1 MKKSIFI
8 ISLFALIMTG
18 CSKEKNIDP
27 ISNNAP
33 TDFSN
38 VKVITYNNGLKTGIT
53 MFEFPS
59 ISVYERA
66 ISILNQQM
74 KTYDSTFFVQYS
86 KWSEEAYDAKQTEVG
101 YNEQQPLID
110 AEMSLSFVNSMRQSY
125 VAIENTWMSNT
136 DLEMATYPKKEY
148 PFSFAEM
155 TLLNSSGEV
164 KIGNALLKLTK
175 NGYLWITDG
184 SFTTLSSY
192 NNGDMS
198 VLNLTTVQTNLN
210 ETSGNGCSSWVGED
224 NQHGYAS
231 NRKVIKNVHHHA
243 YPWKATESAE
253 ITSYKHHWYGWAK
266 YAISLGVACQ
276 SYYKDNSCSP
286 STQMWSGWK
295 REHQKSIEKNN
306 TIWGSYLGLR
316 AQNNAS
322 AYGSFEY
329 AGFANGECLSW

>member
-18 CSKEKNIDP
+18 CSKEKNIEP

-53 MFEFPS
+53 MLEFPC

-86 KWSEEAYDAKQTEVG
+86 NLSEEAYDAKQTEVG

-184 SFTTLSSY
+184 SFVTLSNY

-198 VLNLTTVQTNLN
+198 VLNLVTVKTNLN
-210 ETSGNGCSSWVGED
+210 ESSGDCGSWKHED
-224 NQHGYAS
+224 QPHNYAS
-231 NRKVIKNVHHHA
+231 NKKVIKHVHHHA
-243 YPWKATESAE
+243 YPWKVTESAE
-253 ITSYKHHWYGWAK
+253 ITSYKKPNNSWKK
-266 YAISLGVACQ
+266 YAIDLGVQCQ
-276 SYYKDNSCSP
+276 SYFKDNNCSA
-286 STQMWSGWK
+286 STQMSTEWK
-295 REHQKSIEKNN
+295 REHKKSIEKNN
-306 TIWGSYLGLR
+306 SIWGSYLGLR
-316 AQNNAS
+316 AENNAS
-322 AYGSFEY
+322 VYGSFEY
-329 AGFANGECLSW
+329 AGFANAECLSW